1 MQAGSLADG
10 VVFTP
15 TSRVVVD
22 GVERPHVSWSV
33 DRELS
38 GDLPD
43 QVVSGSGLTQATGTI
58 VWASDEPVTEA
69 GDNPWNPQSWWPS
82 KGARVEIYAGDGTSE
97 WRQFTG
103 VIDNTAGSLGG
114 PMQSRIIDEIDRL
127 SVRFSHDPLLR
138 KMPPLTEGGDYRYA
152 DLVPSYHIDYAMRR
166 AGFNATPRQE
176 PNTVVYAPF
185 MGGCWPH
192 VGTLT
197 AAGSYDGSDSTA
209 ANRPTPWGFGIG
221 NGEFTYS
228 VRHGEPSSTPVQIT
242 LAIAPDHAGPC
253 NVQVNYTGGRWV
265 RLHIAANRRPFA
277 WSNGSGT
284 ATNVCNLTAAQ
295 MDGATVVTML
305 VKGGNVSLRND
316 QGAQSSGTTSAVSGT
331 SSTVTVTAY
340 PDANVGGLMVN
351 HPKEAYQEHRPSIQW
366 GNPQSD
372 VFRRRAVIDTSNIS
386 HLSVIVAAPAIENR
400 SAQSVI
406 DEISDAL
413 LAASWIDEHGTLR
426 WSTGLALRWTNVV
439 DTITT
444 RDDVLALGWE
454 DSLLGA
460 RSGVTVTYRRP
471 YVTESRFQSAAVWR
485 GASTTLNSNEVH
497 EDIITPPAEETWVMV
512 DTDYAAIGP
521 YNYPLYNRKRG
532 SYMGVVATKGNE
544 YYSPA
549 GLPIAYGIEQ
559 IGPQAWK
566 VTHTTGALPAGV
578 QLETRT
584 ADSDEYGPGLYSW
597 NRDNTLP
604 LVQAGSRVQW
614 VDQEASTSVPDGMG
628 PVLEHDVGPWA
639 AFNIAENIA
648 AYLQGA
654 TSAPLPTITNLDVWA
669 DPRRQLGDHLFV
681 TSPALMKA
689 RLRAMVS
696 AISTSFDSSGPRLSQ
711 SLGTRIIGAEMLGQT
726 YAEFNAAGGQL
737 TYGQWNALST
747 ATYQQFNNEIE

>member
-1 MQAGSLADG
+1 MQAGSLVDG

-43 QVVSGSGLTQATGTI
+43 QVVAGSGLTQATGTI
-58 VWASDEPVTEA
+58 VWASEDAVTEA
-69 GDNPWNPQSWWPS
+69 GDNPWNPQSWWPA

-103 VIDNTAGSLGG
+103 VIDNTTGSLGG
-114 PMQSRIIDEIDRL
+114 PAQSRIIDEHDRL
-127 SVRFSHDPLLR
+127 SVRISHEPLLR
-138 KMPPLTEGGDYRYA
+138 QMPPATAGGVYRYA

-166 AGFNATPRQE
+166 AGFYATPME
-176 PNTVVYAPF
+176 TPGTVVYAPM
-185 MGGCWPH
+185 MGGVWPH

-197 AAGSYDGSDSTA
+197 AAGSYDGSDRTA
-209 ANRPTPWGFGIG
+209 TNRPTPWGFGIG
-221 NGEFTYS
+221 NARITYLPHWSEPAS
-228 VRHGEPSSTPVQIT
+228 VPVQIT
-242 LAIAPDHAGPC
+242 VAIPPNTNDPC
-253 NVQVNYTGGRWV
+253 NIQVDYTSGQWV
-265 RLHIAANRRPFA
+265 RLGISASGVPYA

-305 VKGGNVSLRND
+305 VKGGNISLRND
-316 QGAQSSGTTSAVSGT
+316 QGATASGTTGAVSGAT
-331 SSTVTVTAY
+331 EKVTVNAW
-340 PDANVGGLMVN
+340 PNAAIGGLMVS
-351 HPKEAYQEHRPSIQW
+351 HPKQAYQEHSPSIQW
-366 GNPQSD
+366 GNPPASASW
-372 VFRRRAVIDTSNIS
+372 RKAVIETSNIS
-386 HLSVIVAAPAIENR
+386 HLSVITAAPAIENR

-426 WSTGLALRWTNVV
+426 WSTGLALRLQQVV

-460 RSGVTVTYRRP
+460 RSGVTLTYREP
-471 YVTESRFQSAAVWR
+471 STSYSRFQSVYVWR
-485 GASTTLNSNEVH
+485 GSSKTLHSESTE
-497 EDIITPPAEETWVMV
+497 EDIVTPGADETWVMV
-512 DTDYAAIGP
+512 DTGYTAVSS
-521 YNYPLYNRKRG
+521 YNYPAYNRKRG
-532 SYMGVVATKGNE
+532 TYLGTVATRDGD
-544 YYSPA
+544 YYPPA
-549 GLPIAYGIEQ
+549 GLDLAYGMEQ

-566 VTHTTGALPAGV
+566 VTHAVGQLPAGA

-584 ADSDEYGPGLYSW
+584 ADTDEYGPGLYSW
-597 NRDNTLP
+597 NRNNTLP
-604 LVQAGSRVQW
+604 LIGAGARVQW
-614 VDQEASTSVPDGMG
+614 IDQEATATTPGGIG

-639 AFNIAENIA
+639 AFNIAANIA
-648 AYLQGA
+648 AYLRDA
-654 TSAPLPTITNLDVWA
+654 TASPLPTIRDLDVRP
-669 DPRRQLGDHLFV
+669 DPRRQLVDQLFI

-689 RLRAMVS
+689 RLRVMVS
-696 AISTSFDSSGPRLSQ
+696 AISTSFDASSGLSQ
-711 SLGTRIIGAEMLGQT
+711 SLGTRIIGAEKRGQT
-726 YAEFNAAGGQL
+726 YQQFNAAGGLL
-737 TYGQWNALST
+737 TYGQWNDLDA
-747 ATYQQFNNEIE
+747 ATYEQFNNETE